1 MNISIG
7 MENLCNAYKTD
18 IDPLFLLFTVLSGSH
33 GVRQIFIESTNN
45 TIVYL
50 FPMLTAIAPR
60 LDGHSLNY

>member
-1 MNISIG
+1 MNISVS

-18 IDPLFLLFTVLSGSH
+18 TDPLFLLFTVLSGSH

-50 FPMLTAIAPR
+50 VPILTAMVTQ
-60 LDGHSLNY
+60 LDGHALNS